1 MNRSDA
7 NAHDELIP
15 VPLTLQGGGVR
26 LAADRWG
33 DSSAPAVLFL
43 HGGGQTRRSWDE
55 AARAVSRRGWQALT
69 VDHRGHGESDW
80 PVEALYGWEHFAD
93 DIAALVAGFDSPPV
107 VVGAS
112 LGGIAA
118 LLAQRRTE
126 SQLYSALILV
136 DVTPTMDP
144 EGVKRIVGFMGAH
157 PEGFASLEEASAVI
171 SEYTGRPR
179 PASTDGLR
187 QVLRHRDGRWR
198 WHWDVRF
205 LHGRD
210 RPTAEREQLL
220 RRLMLEG
227 ASRVRV
233 PTLVIRGTQSELVS
247 PEAVQEFLEAVPG
260 ARYVDV
266 QDAAHMV
273 AGDQNDRFVEAVTGF
288 LDGLGTP
295 PNGRPREDEERKPL

>member
-1 MNRSDA
+1 MGHIEIDA
-7 NAHDELIP
+7 GEGLRP
-15 VPLTLQGGGVR
+15 VPLTLPGGGLN

-33 DSSAPAVLFL
+33 ESHDPAVLFL

-55 AARAVSRRGWQALT
+55 AARAVSGRGWQALT

-80 PVEALYGWEHFAD
+80 PVEALYGWDHFAD
-93 DIAALVAGFDSPPV
+93 DIAALVAGFESPPV

-126 SQLYSALILV
+126 DQLFAALVLV

-144 EGVKRIVGFMGAH
+144 EGVRRIVGFMGAH
-157 PEGFASLEEASAVI
+157 PEGFASLEEASEVI

-179 PASTDGLR
+179 PDSTDGLR
-187 QVLRHRDGRWR
+187 QVLRHENGRWR

-205 LHGRD
+205 LQGRE
-210 RPTAEREQLL
+210 RPTGEREETL
-220 RRLMLEG
+220 RHLMLEG
-227 ASRVRV
+227 AARVRV
-233 PTLVIRGTQSELVS
+233 PTLVIRGTRSELVS
-247 PEAVQEFLEAVPG
+247 PEAVREFLDAVPG

-273 AGDQNDRFVEAVTGF
+273 AGDQNDRFIEAVTDF
-288 LDGLGTP
+288 LDELEPGRQRGP
-295 PNGRPREDEERKPL
+295 DANGER